1 MAVFISVVSRKVL
14 SFNWVDGAEGQE
26 YWALYSLY
34 ILGAAR
40 ATYLNQ
46 SKHYCESMN
55 GSGMLIWSHGAW
67 LQP

>member
-34 ILGAAR
+34 ILDAAR

-46 SKHYCESMN
+46 SNITAS
-55 GSGMLIWSHGAW
+55 L
-67 LQP
+67 